1 MKIRLLFF
9 CFLFLTTLA
18 SAQQRLN
25 NSRQTGYFT
34 YIYRLNDKDMR
45 AIAVNGSKAI
55 NDSFFHMLLDS
66 FEIAKKYEKQLPYGN
81 YLYVSAIKNKLNY
94 SLVDQR
100 NVDIAMV
107 NNLHKLQFYVKDK
120 KGSLIGDA
128 KVELGNGQ
136 KVAYNKQA
144 QLYQTGFRK
153 KSQIIKVS
161 HEGVSNFFEVEIDD
175 EREDWPFFKKV
186 AYSFPV
192 KYTWQPFR
200 DLFKKKYH
208 YKRVPPK
215 YAGYLVFS
223 KPRYKPLDTV
233 KFKAYVV
240 GAKGG
245 LIKNIPADV
254 MLYDSNK
261 PKKIGNVQPY
271 NNGGYE
277 FSFVLTDT
285 LSLTLDRSYAIR
297 LVEQNEKAVQ
307 LVGSA
312 FRYEDYELKS
322 LNFQV
327 RTDKTTHQTGSPI
340 TIFMKATDEN
350 ELTVPDGKVEML
362 VTIGRAKAYFDQKV
376 FVPDTLWRK
385 ELKLD
390 PVGETKLVL
399 PDSIFPKANI
409 DFDVHFVF
417 SNSNNETRN
426 ENRQLSYA
434 YQKEQK
440 LREIAG
446 KLQKDSLLIE
456 YKENDKS
463 LGQKAT
469 ILAYSSNDVQLD
481 SVQTTLPVLVKTNYN
496 AEYYEVKL
504 PDGFAESVYLTDFA
518 PKLEINAFQNK
529 DSLRVVVDNE
539 NKVPFWYTVFSGS
552 QILMQGYGN
561 RLDTLVRHSSNRAAH
576 IRINYFWDGDEKTQE
591 TSAIYNPN
599 YLNVKLI
606 APAVVYPGQSVKML
620 VKVTDAANEP
630 VTATDVTAQAF
641 TAKFGNVA
649 GPSLPYFGKNYSVRK
664 KKIELEAD
672 DIVASGSLKINWQKW
687 GRALGLDTIEY
698 YKFTHP
704 QELYTYVEQTHD
716 TLAQIAP
723 FVMDKGEIDPVSLI
737 YIDHVPVYFSQADQL
752 QRYAFVVSPGK
763 HAIYLRTATKLVYL
777 FDVEAAKGT
786 KKVISVNAA
795 IANTDLTKG
804 NVAVIQKKPMLEED
818 ETTSLQKYMI
828 KVVDNFQAEKTTLKA
843 DSTVILLNPP
853 PAVSR
858 GQELLVGPI
867 NENILTFQTTGFSHN
882 FIKEPNYTYTFLP
895 GLIKQKSYEGLRT
908 AGNSYLGSKYRPQK
922 QKWPDPY
929 TGLPLVGSVKNSNDD
944 FRQYVLKKGEI
955 DSIWNEYLNLR
966 SYTTALFRNESGATA
981 LRGRL
986 AVEVDTAFKNK
997 LPYIKNIIVYK
1008 NNEPDF
1014 IRIHPGSNPNF
1025 QPFDQGTYRI
1035 LFLLKDNRYFMAND
1049 VEVKANGLNYYKW
1062 QSFKVLPADQL
1073 SKELDAYI
1081 KAAKSGISN
1090 TIEDKV
1096 LYTYNKKNF
1105 DPRLFIYQMT
1115 GRVIAASDQKPLAG
1129 ASIRLLG
1136 FEQATITGV
1145 EGQFSLAVPRNG
1157 RLAIAMVGFSTKEIN
1172 VTNGN
1177 IGTIVLEED
1186 QKRLNEVVVVGYGTV
1201 KKQMLTSSVVSVSN
1215 MLTGAAPGLGL
1226 NKESVRLVLRGNRSL
1241 EGNDKALVVVDGVVV
1256 PFETMGKLN
1265 PEEVDNLTILKA
1277 TEGAAIYG
1285 AMAAN
1290 GVIIIKTKKGNTAVA
1305 ETGDLAPQQQTM
1317 RSNFSDVGF
1326 WQPRLL
1332 TDENGNATFT
1342 VKFPDDITNWKA
1354 RVIAMNGR
1362 KQNGYAET
1370 SIKSFK
1376 TLSANFVSP
1385 LFAVSG
1391 DSIKVL
1397 GKLMNYTPI
1406 EEKVSRRFVYNGKE
1420 LANEQINVKNSHIDT
1435 LTIAVNGTDSL
1446 RFEYTLKQENGYF
1459 DGEARKLPVAAAG
1472 VKETKGYFAALLRDT
1487 TISYAF
1493 DKKLGNITL
1502 RAEAS
1507 VFPTLLDEMTKLR
1520 NYEYL
1525 CNEQLASKLKALLLE
1540 KKVRAYLNEP
1550 FKHEK
1555 DINTIL
1561 KKLKQNRTPQCTW
1574 GWWPNSNEEMWI
1586 SLHATEALLEAEKAG
1601 YPSDL
1606 DKKRLYAYLANK
1618 MAMPANYGQL
1628 AILKLIYL
1636 LDDKNYIKDWV
1647 LAIEK
1652 IKTTQK
1658 PVLYDRLQL
1667 MRLKQL
1673 AGLKVNVD
1681 SLLAIKKETMFGN
1694 AYWGEENSNFWDNS
1708 IQNTI
1713 LAYQIL
1719 KAAGQAAAELDK
1731 LQRYF
1736 LEQRKDGQWRNTYES
1751 SLILETILPELLVAN
1766 QKQIPTA
1773 IKVNQETISKFPF
1786 SQILSATDAVT
1797 LSKTGGMPVYF
1808 TAYQQ
1813 FQNTKPEK
1821 MGKDFTVNTSFVQK
1835 GASVRQLKA
1844 GTLAALK
1851 VEVEVRADADY
1862 VMIEIPIP
1870 AGCSYENKLQSFWGV
1885 ETHREY
1891 FKEKTSIFCT
1901 KLKQGKYTF
1910 TIDLMPRYSGSYVLN
1925 PAKVEMMYFPVFF
1938 GREGIKKV
1946 GIN

>member
-9 CFLFLTTLA
+9 SFLFLSTFA
-18 SAQQRLN
+18 SAQQQLN
-25 NSRQTGYFT
+25 NSRQSGYFT
-34 YIYRLNDKDMR
+34 YIYKLGDKDMLN
-45 AIAVNGSKAI
+45 IALNGVRAI
-55 NDSFFHMLLDS
+55 NDSFFHTPVDS
-66 FEIAKKYEKQLPYGN
+66 FAIAKTYNKTLPYGN
-81 YLYVSAIKNKLNY
+81 YLYVSAIKNRLNY
-94 SLVDQR
+94 SLIDER
-100 NVDIAMV
+100 NVDIAIV
-107 NNLHKLQFYVKDK
+107 NNLHNLQFYVKDK
-120 KGSLIGDA
+120 KGNLVGNA

-136 KVAYNKQA
+136 KVAFNKQT
-144 QLYQTGFRK
+144 QLYQTGFKK
-153 KSQIIKVS
+153 KSQIVKVN
-161 HEGVSNFFEVEIDD
+161 HEGVSNFFEVEIED

-186 AYSFPV
+186 AHSFPI

-200 DLFKKKYH
+200 DLFKKKYR

-233 KFKAYVV
+233 RFKAYVV
-240 GAKGG
+240 DANGG
-245 LIKNIPADV
+245 SIKNMPADV
-254 MLYDSNK
+254 MLYDNNE
-261 PKKIGNVQPY
+261 PKKLGTVQPY
-271 NNGGYE
+271 SNGGYE
-277 FSFVLTDT
+277 FSFVLADT
-285 LSLTLDRSYAIR
+285 LGLALDRSYSIR
-297 LVEQNEKAVQ
+297 LVEQHEKAVQ
-307 LVGSA
+307 LVSSA

-322 LNFQV
+322 LDFQV
-327 RTDKTTHQTGSPI
+327 RTDKTTHQIGSPI
-340 TIFMKATDEN
+340 TVFMKATDEN
-350 ELTVPDGKVEML
+350 ELAVPDGKVAIL
-362 VTIGRAKAYFDQKV
+362 ATISRTKVYFDQKV

-385 ELKLD
+385 ELSLD

-417 SNSNNETRN
+417 SNSNNETRK
-426 ENRQLSYA
+426 ESRMLSYT

-440 LREIAG
+440 LREIIG

-463 LGQKAT
+463 LNQKAMV
-469 ILAYSSNDVQLD
+469 LAYSSNDVQLD
-481 SVQTTLPVLVKTNYN
+481 SVQTALPVLLKTNYN
-496 AEYYEVKL
+496 AEYYKVKL
-504 PDGFAESVYLTDFA
+504 PDGFIESVFLTDFT
-518 PKLEINAFQNK
+518 PKLDISALQNR

-539 NKVPFWYTVFSGS
+539 NKVPFWYTVFSGN
-552 QILMQGYGN
+552 QILMQGYSN
-561 RLDTLVRHSSNRAAH
+561 QLDTLIRHSSSKAAH
-576 IRINYFWDGDEKTQE
+576 IRINYFWDGDEKMQE

-620 VKVTDAANEP
+620 VKVTDVANKP
-630 VTATDVTAQAF
+630 VTAADITAQAF

-649 GPSLPYFGKNYSVRK
+649 GPSLPYFGRGYRVRK
-664 KKIELEAD
+664 KQIELEAD

-704 QELYTYVEQTHD
+704 DELYTYVEQTHD

-723 FVMDKGEIDPVSLI
+723 FVMDKGEIDPASLI
-737 YIDHVPVYFSQADQL
+737 YIDQVPVYFSQADQL
-752 QRYAFVVSPGK
+752 QRYAFAVSPGK
-763 HAIYLRTATKLVYL
+763 HSVYLRTATKLVYL

-786 KKVISVNAA
+786 KKVISANAA

-804 NVAVIQKKPMLEED
+804 NVAVIPQKPMLDQD
-818 ETTSLQKYMI
+818 ETLSLEKYMI
-828 KVVDNFQAEKTTLKA
+828 KVADNFQAEKATLKA

-853 PAVSR
+853 PTVSKGR
-858 GQELLVGPI
+858 ELLVGPI
-867 NENILTFQTTGFSHN
+867 SENILTFEAAGFSHN

-895 GLIKQKSYEGLRT
+895 GLIKQKSYEGLQVPSSINLRM
-908 AGNSYLGSKYRPQK
+908 NRPQK
-922 QKWPDPY
+922 QSQADQY
-929 TGLPLVGSVKNSNDD
+929 RGLPLVNTVKSNNDD

-966 SYTTALFRNESGATA
+966 SYTTNLFRNESGATA
-981 LRGRL
+981 FRGRL

-1014 IRIHPGSNPNF
+1014 IRIHPGSNPDF

-1035 LFLLKDNRYFMAND
+1035 LFLLKDNCYFMAND

-1062 QSFKVLPADQL
+1062 KSFKVLPADQL
-1073 SKELDAYI
+1073 SRELDAYI

-1090 TIEDKV
+1090 AIEDKV

-1115 GRVIAASDQKPLAG
+1115 GRVIAASDKQPLVAV
-1129 ASIRLLG
+1129 SVRLLG
-1136 FEQATITGV
+1136 FEQTTFTGAD
-1145 EGQFSLAVPRNG
+1145 GQFSLAVPQNG
-1157 RLAIAMVGFSTKEIN
+1157 KIAIAMIGYNTKEIN
-1172 VTNGN
+1172 VSNGN

-1186 QKRLNEVVVVGYGTV
+1186 QKRLDEVVVVGYGSV

-1215 MLTGAAPGLGL
+1215 MLAGAAPGLSL

-1241 EGNDKALVVVDGVVV
+1241 EGNDRALVVVDGVVV
-1256 PFETMGKLN
+1256 PFEAMGKLN

-1305 ETGDLAPQQQTM
+1305 EAGDLASQQQTM

-1332 TDENGNATFT
+1332 TDENGNASFT

-1354 RVIAMNGR
+1354 RVIAMNGH
-1362 KQNGYAET
+1362 KQNGYTET

-1391 DSIKVL
+1391 DSIRVL

-1420 LANEQINVKNSHIDT
+1420 LANGQLNVKNSHIDT
-1435 LTIAVNGTDSL
+1435 LAIAVSGTDSL
-1446 RFEYTLKQENGYF
+1446 NFEYTLKQDNGYF
-1459 DGEARKLPVAAAG
+1459 DGEIRKLPVVAAG

-1493 DKKLGNITL
+1493 DKKLGAITL

-1507 VFPTLLDEMTKLR
+1507 VFPTLLDEITKLR

-1555 DINTIL
+1555 DINAIL
-1561 KKLKQNRTPQCTW
+1561 KKLKQNRTPQGTW
-1574 GWWPNSNEEMWI
+1574 GWWANSNEEMWI
-1586 SLHATEALLEAEKAG
+1586 SLHAVEALLEAEKAG

-1606 DKKRLYAYLANK
+1606 NKKKLYAYLVNK
-1618 MAMPANYGQL
+1618 LAAQADYSQL
-1628 AILKLIYL
+1628 STLKLIYL
-1636 LDDKNYIKDWV
+1636 LDDKNYFKDWV

-1652 IKTTQK
+1652 TKTAQK

-1673 AGLKVNVD
+1673 AGLKVNAD
-1681 SLLAIKKETMFGN
+1681 SLLALKKETMFGN
-1694 AYWGEENSNFWDNS
+1694 AYWGEQNNSFWDNS
-1708 IQNTI
+1708 IQNTV

-1719 KAAGQAAAELDK
+1719 KAAGQPVAELDK
-1731 LQRYF
+1731 IQRYF

-1751 SLILETILPELLVAN
+1751 SLILETILPELLMAN
-1766 QKQIPTA
+1766 QKQTPVA

-1786 SQILSATDAVT
+1786 SQTLKPSDAVT

-1821 MGKDFTVNTSFVQK
+1821 TGKDFTVNTSFVQK
-1835 GASVRQLKA
+1835 GAAVRQLKA

-1910 TIDLMPRYSGSYVLN
+1910 TIDLMPRYSGSFVLN
-1925 PAKVEMMYFPVFF
+1925 PAKAEMMYFPVFF
-1938 GREGIKKV
+1938 GREGMKKV